1 MTNANAQ
8 PHLTRGFGLLQ
19 ATALNMSNVV
29 GVGPFITIP
38 LMMATMG
45 GPQAM
50 LGWMLGALLAI
61 CDGQVWS
68 ELGAAWP
75 GSGGSY
81 RFLREAYGPERFGRL
96 MAFLFIWQF
105 VLSGPLEIASG
116 MIGFSHYAS
125 YLWLE
130 MTPLARKLL
139 AASVGAVAL
148 LLLYRR
154 ITSLGKVTVT
164 LWVGTLLTMGIILVL
179 GLPHFDP
186 RLAFSFP
193 AGAFD
198 FTRGFFFGLGSSM
211 LIAMYDYLGYY
222 DVCYIGDEVREP
234 ARVIPRSILYCIVAC
249 ALGYFAINTVLIG
262 VVPWW
267 EAVHSEFIVSDFMQR
282 LYGRGVATIVTLMI
296 LWTAFGSVFALLLGY
311 SRIPYAAALDGYF
324 FRPFARVHRTKNFP
338 HVSLL
343 VVGAVAIVA
352 AFFRLEEVI
361 SALITTRLLV
371 QFIAQ
376 IFAVSLLR
384 RRLPPTARPYK
395 MWLYPVPAVVAF
407 FGWLFIFLTS
417 GWGYIV
423 LGLLTLA
430 AGTGVFFAWARLT
443 QQWPFPAPANMA
455 VAGDDLN
462 PGEG

>member
-1 MTNANAQ
+1 MRKPEATPQ
-8 PHLTRGFGLLQ
+8 LTRGFGLLQ

-50 LGWMLGALLAI
+50 LGWILGALLAV

-81 RFLREAYGPERFGRL
+81 RYLREAYGPERFGRL
-96 MAFLFIWQF
+96 IGFLFIWQF

-116 MIGFSHYAS
+116 LIGFSHYAS
-125 YLWLE
+125 YLWPG
-130 MTPLARKLL
+130 MTPLSRKLL
-139 AASVGAVAL
+139 AATVGAMAL
-148 LLLYRR
+148 VFLYRR
-154 ITSLGKVTVT
+154 ITFLGKVTVT
-164 LWVGTLLTMGIILVL
+164 LWVGTVLTMASILVL

-186 RLAFSFP
+186 KLAFSFP
-193 AGAFD
+193 PGAFD
-198 FTRGFFFGLGSSM
+198 FTKGFFLGLGSSM

-222 DVCYIGDEVREP
+222 DVCYIGDEVRNP
-234 ARVIPRSILYCIVAC
+234 AYVIPRSILYCIVAC
-249 ALGYFAINTVLIG
+249 ALGYFAINTILIG

-282 LYGRGVATIVTLMI
+282 LYGRGVATVVTLMI

-324 FRPFARVHRTKNFP
+324 FRPFARVHPTKNFP
-338 HVSLL
+338 HVSLR
-343 VVGAVAIVA
+343 VVGAVAIGA

-376 IFAVSLLR
+376 IFAIPLLR
-384 RRLPPTARPYK
+384 RRLPESARPYK
-395 MWLYPVPAVVAF
+395 MWLYPLPMVLAF
-407 FGWLFIFLTS
+407 FGWTFVFLTS
-417 GWGYIV
+417 GARYIV
-423 LGLLTLA
+423 FGLLTLA
-430 AGTGVFFAWARLT
+430 VGVAVFFLRARVT
-443 QQWPFPAPANMA
+443 STWPYPSR
-455 VAGDDLN
+455 V
-462 PGEG
+462 PGLEA

>member
-1 MTNANAQ
+1 MTNHHSEPN
-8 PHLTRGFGLLQ
+8 LTRSFGLLQ

-50 LGWMLGALLAI
+50 LGWVLGALLAI

-81 RFLREAYGPERFGRL
+81 RFLREAYGPEQLGRL

-105 VLSGPLEIASG
+105 ILSGPLEIASG
-116 MIGFSHYAS
+116 LIGFSHYAS
-125 YLWLE
+125 YLWPG
-130 MTPLARKLL
+130 MSPLAKKFV
-139 AASVGAVAL
+139 AAGVGAVAL
-148 LLLYRR
+148 AVLYRR
-154 ITSLGKVTVT
+154 ITTLSKVIVT
-164 LWVGTLLTMGIILVL
+164 LWIGTILTMGTILIL
-179 GLPHFDP
+179 GFPHFDP
-186 RLAFSFP
+186 KLAFSFP
-193 AGAFD
+193 TGAFS
-198 FTRGFFFGLGSSM
+198 FTWGFFLGLGNSM

-234 ARVIPRSILYCIVAC
+234 ARVIPRSILYTIIAC
-249 ALGYFAINTVLIG
+249 ALSYFAINMILIG
-262 VVPWW
+262 VVPWQ
-267 EAVHSEFIVSDFMQR
+267 EVVKSEFIVSDFMQR
-282 LYGRGVATIVTLMI
+282 LYGREVATIVTLMI
-296 LWTAFGSVFALLLGY
+296 LWTAFGSVFALMLGY
-311 SRIPYAAALDGYF
+311 SRIPYAAARDGYF
-324 FRPFARVHRTKNFP
+324 FQSFARVHPTKNFP

-343 VVGAVAIVA
+343 VVGGVSIGA

-376 IFAVSLLR
+376 IFALPLLR
-384 RRLPPTARPYK
+384 RRLATSARPYK
-395 MWLYPVPAVVAF
+395 MWLYPLPAVVAF
-407 FGWLFIFLTS
+407 FGWTFVFLTS
-417 GWGYIV
+417 GWLYIS

-430 AGTGVFFAWARLT
+430 VGIGFFFLRAGLT
-443 QQWPFPAPANMA
+443 RTWPFTRPVHA
-455 VAGDDLN
+455 VDGQN
-462 PGEG
+462 P